1 MCPVPHSSQTQVL
14 LESRP
19 CTQPLSH
26 CVLRFMDNENG
37 EKSHICAVMED
48 EVLRRKGGE
57 PPDPDW
63 VIANIQGVRG
73 ARSSRISR
81 KSVGGNGME
90 GGSGWSSQPGQS
102 KEASRV

>member
-26 CVLRFMDNENG
+26 CVLHFMANENG

-48 EVLRRKGGE
+48 EMLRRKGGE
-57 PPDPDW
+57 PPDSDW
-63 VIANIQGVRG
+63 VIANFFIEVFGG
-73 ARSSRISR
+73 GRSSRIRR
-81 KSVGGNGME
+81 KSVGGNGVE
-90 GGSGWSSQPGQS
+90 GGSGWSS
-102 KEASRV
+102 